1 MNNESSISNHP
12 PVSVHGG
19 HSGEFCNHALD
30 TLEDIVQAYIRKNFA
45 WIGITEHM
53 PPVSDKFVFQ
63 EEADAGLDAKN
74 MYQRFGQYI
83 STCRELQKKY
93 YRDIQI
99 FVGFETETCTGYKE
113 HVHKLI
119 QEFQPDYIVGS
130 VHHVDD
136 MIIDATSEL
145 FARAVDAAGGI
156 DALYCRYF
164 DQQYEMLNTLKPA
177 VVGHFDLIRMFDA
190 DYFSR
195 LEKPEIQ
202 KRIIRNLECIKSLD
216 LVMDFNLRAF
226 QKGASEPYISKN
238 ILVQALEMGITV
250 VPGDDSHGVNT
261 VGLDM
266 EKGIS
271 LLYELGFA
279 SCWRKP
285 FTCPDALADAASIQ
299 PGPPGFCEICG

>member
-1 MNNESSISNHP
+1 MTDNNRLLRS
-12 PVSVHGG
+12 VSVHGG

-30 TLEDIVQAYIRKNFA
+30 ALEDIVQAYIRKNFA

-93 YRDIQI
+93 SRDIQI

-136 MIIDATSEL
+136 MIIDATPEL
-145 FARAVDAAGGI
+145 FARAVDASGGI

-177 VVGHFDLIRMFDA
+177 VVGHFDLVRMFDA

-202 KRIIRNLECIKSLD
+202 KRIIRNLECIKGLD

-238 ILVQALEMGITV
+238 ILVQALELGIAV
-250 VPGDDSHGVNT
+250 VPGDDSHGINT

-271 LLYELGFA
+271 LLYELGFDP
-279 SCWRKP
+279 CWRKP
-285 FTCPDALADAASIQ
+285 DNANSKSQITNSK
-299 PGPPGFCEICG
+299 